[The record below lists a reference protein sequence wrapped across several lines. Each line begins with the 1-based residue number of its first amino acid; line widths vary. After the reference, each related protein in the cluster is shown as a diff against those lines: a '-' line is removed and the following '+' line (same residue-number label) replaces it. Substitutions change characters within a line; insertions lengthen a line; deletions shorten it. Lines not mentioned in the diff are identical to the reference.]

1 MTKIYKT
8 SAAATGVFVL
18 ALLMYCLR
26 QEAIP
31 GLGQL
36 LTLVLLYAAGIVL
49 GVLARPVAE

>member
-1 MTKIYKT
+1 M
-8 SAAATGVFVL
+8 L